1 MIHQFVKIFLRFFP
15 EEKIMTESAL
25 SYALEPCSIPCSPTL
40 TVKFG
45 ADAALVLQQIHYWLK
60 KGAGRVIDGTRWIY
74 NTLDDWVEQFPW
86 MTKWIFRRVMKVLRE
101 RGLVKFCQ
109 HEKRQWKR
117 RGWYTIDY
125 NVLKIFLPSICE
137 LEPHVDVLDEH
148 TSYIEA
154 ETTSKNN
161 NINTH
166 PTHPAAEKNSIC
178 KKPQKKHKRSSQG
191 KNSGKPSVQ
200 RYDATDPGK
209 NSGKPSVQS
218 APPQEPTQPE
228 TSSQTNVAR
237 SQEAA
242 TPEINSLLEQI
253 EDLGVRVNPQIE
265 KVVKLASVRIVKDA
279 IALLRHKRR
288 THQPLRNPA
297 GFLVRAIENHWKPE
311 SSETSAPEGFSE
323 WFEALHKAGVLL
335 ASTLDRETGQLWVF
349 DRDGNCYPYEEM
361 LARFPRREL
370 LKRR

>member
-1 MIHQFVKIFLRFFP
+1 MIHQFVKIFPRFFS

-109 HEKRQWKR
+109 HEKRQWNR

-125 NVLKIFLPSICE
+125 NVLKTFLPSICE
-137 LEPHVDVLDEH
+137 LETHVDVLDTH
-148 TSYIEA
+148 TSYIET
-154 ETTSKNN
+154 ETTSKINN
-161 NINTH
+161 TNTH
-166 PTHPAAEKNSIC
+166 PTHPAAKKNLIC
-178 KKPQKKHKRSSQG
+178 KKPQKKHKGLDR
-191 KNSGKPSVQ
+191 
-200 RYDATDPGK
+200 RYKATDPGK

-218 APPQEPTQPE
+218 APPPKSTEPE
-228 TSSQTNVAR
+228 TSSQTDVAR
-237 SQEAA
+237 PQIAV

-279 IALLRHKRR
+279 IALVRHKRR
-288 THQPLRNPA
+288 VHQPLRNPA

-311 SSETSAPEGFSE
+311 SSEISAPEGFGE
-323 WFEALHKAGVLL
+323 WFEALRNAGVLL
-335 ASTLDRETGQLWVF
+335 ASTLDRDTGQLWVF
-349 DRDGNCYPYEEM
+349 DSDGNRYPYEEM
-361 LARFPRREL
+361 LARFPRKGL
-370 LKRR
+370 LK